1 MGVKTAFKW
10 NFKELEFIS
19 VPDKLNSVEVVSY
32 YKGYRAKFC
41 SSIVLEGWIKKDA
54 DLWKDPVASRRELI
68 TNLYI
73 KGKGIEIGALHN
85 PLIVPE
91 SAKVKYVDRMTVFDL
106 REHYSELSSLDLVIV
121 DIICDGE
128 KLEKIEND
136 SQDFVIA
143 NHFFEH
149 C

>member
-1 MGVKTAFKW
+1 M
-10 NFKELEFIS
+10 
-19 VPDKLNSVEVVSY
+19 
-32 YKGYRAKFC
+32 
-41 SSIVLEGWIKKDA
+41 
-54 DLWKDPVASRRELI
+54 I

>member
-1 MGVKTAFKW
+1 
-10 NFKELEFIS
+10 
-19 VPDKLNSVEVVSY
+19 
-32 YKGYRAKFC
+32 
-41 SSIVLEGWIKKDA
+41 
-54 DLWKDPVASRRELI
+54 
-68 TNLYI
+68 
-73 KGKGIEIGALHN
+73 
-85 PLIVPE
+85 
-91 SAKVKYVDRMTVFDL
+91 MTVFDL